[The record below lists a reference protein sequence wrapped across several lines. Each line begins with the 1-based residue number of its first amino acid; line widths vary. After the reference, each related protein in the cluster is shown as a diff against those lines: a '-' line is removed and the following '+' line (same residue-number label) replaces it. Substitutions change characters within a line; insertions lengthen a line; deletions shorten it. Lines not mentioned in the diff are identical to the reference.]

1 MDLFSFK
8 QLPLN
13 IKQNFG
19 FLYQIIDGERLI
31 SGGIGVLVF
40 SSEKCL
46 DFHDPTFQYYLIFL
60 NYNKALIKYE
70 MIL

>member
-8 QLPLN
+8 QLPLH

-40 SSEKCL
+40 SAEKFL
-46 DFHDPTFQYYLIFL
+46 DFQDTTFQYYVIFL